1 MYQSAYLHSG
11 GFELPY
17 GKRKRRPSVDDDL
30 SILEVL
36 QLMLEEE
43 DYVIETI
50 AISEEIYRRVADF
63 QPHLILL
70 DVLMTGIDGRVIART
85 LKQQSE
91 TRNIPIIML
100 SATPSVQ
107 EAALAAGADEFLAKP
122 FEIDTLLALIEA
134 HVDKRLR

>member
-1 MYQSAYLHSG
+1 
-11 GFELPY
+11 
-17 GKRKRRPSVDDDL
+17 
-30 SILEVL
+30 LEVL

>member
-1 MYQSAYLHSG
+1 MARESVVLVLKESG
-11 GFELPY
+11 M
-17 GKRKRRPSVDDDL
+17 KRILVVDDDL